1 MMKTNDMDIS
11 GNRQS
16 VITQGNMQIA
26 NTVFNKVD
34 VASFVGLNI
43 DQHLTWTFHI
53 EHVNKCVRIFF
64 RILSKLRHFVPRAIL
79 LCYINL

>member
-53 EHVNKCVRIFF
+53 EHVNKCVRIF
-64 RILSKLRHFVPRAIL
+64 V
-79 LCYINL
+79 